1 MRRGTLITL
10 ICLFALL
17 VTIAVIQLT
26 QTPPESPYPGPAS
39 GTPLPSGVT
48 TGSGTSPPAG

>member
-26 QTPPESPYPGPAS
+26 QTAPQSPYPGPAS
-39 GTPLPSGVT
+39 GTPLPSGVA
-48 TGSGTSPPAG
+48 SGTPTSPAG

>member
-17 VTIAVIQLT
+17 ATVAVIQLT
-26 QTPPESPYPGPAS
+26 QTTPQSPYPGPAS

-48 TGSGTSPPAG
+48 TGTATSPPAG